1 MTFNKISL
9 IAVLAFSVV
18 LSSCKKDTES
28 TTPSNNGTNT
38 GGSVS
43 LLASAQTGT
52 PFSTGAISDF
62 TLASNSTNVAL
73 IITNNTTGKIYAI
86 ELDDNKATDAASNAI
101 SAPATNFASQMIA
114 KLGTTGAQFS
124 LKNIEVNPISKA
136 IYVLATNTQNST
148 SAIFKVTNG
157 GNTVEQVL
165 LDNVKYSEVT
175 YSTSGHRINDVTWGD
190 NTLYVSFNQA
200 ATLNGEVAFVKAP
213 FTNGTS
219 VTSRATTVFKSN
231 WGNTFNTDAPLET
244 MTYGEVAG
252 KKRLMG
258 ITVCAPGYS
267 FETSDISNG
276 TGLLEVKE
284 YFNLNTLPALKVFT
298 VNNGG
303 KTYLVEFHA
312 NGRITRVGE
321 KYIDG
326 SAAENANAKILL
338 STSGARMAGLTDEDV
353 KVITPAGTYIM
364 IGKYTDSKILVV
376 DRTGALSTLDI

>member
-1 MTFNKISL
+1 MRTTTRISL
-9 IAVLAFSVV
+9 IAAVV
-18 LSSCKKDTES
+18 CSITFTACKKDAEN
-28 TTPSNNGTNT
+28 SNPNNSGAS
-38 GGSVS
+38 GGVS

-62 TLASNSTNVAL
+62 TLASNSNNVAL

-86 ELDDNKATDAASNAI
+86 ELDDNKVADAAANTI
-101 SAPATNFASQMIA
+101 SAPATNFANQIVA
-114 KLGTTGAQFS
+114 KMGITDAQFS
-124 LKNIEVNPISKA
+124 LRNIEVNPISKA

-157 GNTVEQVL
+157 GNTVTQVL
-165 LDNVKYSEVT
+165 FDNVKFSEIT
-175 YSTSGHRINDVTWGD
+175 YSTSGHKINDITWGD

-213 FTNGTS
+213 FINGAT
-219 VTSRATTVFKSN
+219 VTARATTVFKSN

-267 FETSDISNG
+267 FETSDITNG
-276 TGLLEVKE
+276 VGLLEVKE
-284 YFNLNTLPALKVFT
+284 YFNLNTLPAFKVFT
-298 VNNGG
+298 VSNAG
-303 KTYLVEFHA
+303 KTYLVEFHG
-312 NGRITRVGE
+312 NGRITRVGQ

-326 SAAENANAKILL
+326 SAEANAKAKYLL
-338 STSGARMAGLTDEDV
+338 NFNGTRGAGLTDEDV
-353 KVITPAGTYIM
+353 KVIAAADTYIM
-364 IGKYTDSKILVV
+364 IGKYTDGKILVV
-376 DRTGALSTLDI
+376 DKTGAISTLDI